1 MCLTLIKFTFF
12 SLLNSHPGGYVCPL
26 EERKN
31 RALCL
36 REREREEHKKLEL
49 ARVRDLKKA

>member
-1 MCLTLIKFTFF
+1 MPFGREKESRVVF
-12 SLLNSHPGGYVCPL
+12 
-26 EERKN
+26 ERE
-31 RALCL
+31 RE

>member
-1 MCLTLIKFTFF
+1 MPFGREKE
-12 SLLNSHPGGYVCPL
+12 SRVVL
-26 EERKN
+26 ERERE
-31 RALCL
+31 

>member
-12 SLLNSHPGGYVCPL
+12 SLLNSHPGYVCAL
-26 EERKN
+26 EERKK